1 MDLTAKGTQLEYY
14 NQILLENSIDLSRNN
29 LTGEIPEALTNLSL
43 LITLNLSWNQLMEKI
58 PENIVVLRNLEI
70 LDFTCNHLSG
80 SIPPFMSS
88 TF

>member
-29 LTGEIPEALTNLSL
+29 LIGEILEVLTNLSL
-43 LITLNLSWNQLMEKI
+43 LITLNLLWNQLMEKI

-70 LDFTCNHLSG
+70 LDFSCNHLSG